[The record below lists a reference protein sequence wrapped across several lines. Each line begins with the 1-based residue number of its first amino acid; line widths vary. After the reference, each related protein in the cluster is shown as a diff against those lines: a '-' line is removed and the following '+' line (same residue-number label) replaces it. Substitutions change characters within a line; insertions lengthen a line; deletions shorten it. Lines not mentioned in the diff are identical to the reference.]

1 MFSAW
6 YVVIWYVILTVR
18 MLYIIFIVTANSAIQ
33 IYVYKHQSLHS
44 LCSEM
49 YNKGLFS
56 FYTSL
61 MSQFH
66 SVYTS
71 LDIIV
76 QSKIYSLLVVML
88 QYLMSVSLK
97 QQEKAISVINLWFMT
112 SMNTFRRVQDPSG
125 FQCTITTY
133 LSIKLLNTINK
144 RVISIFLYV
153 I

>member
-1 MFSAW
+1 
-6 YVVIWYVILTVR
+6 
-18 MLYIIFIVTANSAIQ
+18 
-33 IYVYKHQSLHS
+33 
-44 LCSEM
+44 M

-61 MSQFH
+61 MLRFH

-88 QYLMSVSLK
+88 QYLMTVSLK

-133 LSIKLLNTINK
+133 LSIKMLNTINK
-144 RVISIFLYV
+144 RNISTFIYVLELFIKQKFKCTFYYSISLYLMQSLRYIFSNCKKEK
-153 I
+153 

>member
-1 MFSAW
+1 
-6 YVVIWYVILTVR
+6 
-18 MLYIIFIVTANSAIQ
+18 
-33 IYVYKHQSLHS
+33 
-44 LCSEM
+44 M

-133 LSIKLLNTINK
+133 LSIKLLNTISRHFNIFICNI
-144 RVISIFLYV
+144 VIHRKGAQMYFLLFNIFIYLMQSLCY
-153 I
+153 IFSNCKKEK

>member
-1 MFSAW
+1 
-6 YVVIWYVILTVR
+6 
-18 MLYIIFIVTANSAIQ
+18 
-33 IYVYKHQSLHS
+33 
-44 LCSEM
+44 M

-61 MSQFH
+61 MLRFH

-88 QYLMSVSLK
+88 QYLMTVSLK

-133 LSIKLLNTINK
+133 LSIKMLNTINK
-144 RVISIFLYV
+144 RKTFIYVLELFIKQKFKCTFYYSISLYFMQSLCYIFSNCKKEK
-153 I
+153 

>member
-1 MFSAW
+1 
-6 YVVIWYVILTVR
+6 
-18 MLYIIFIVTANSAIQ
+18 
-33 IYVYKHQSLHS
+33 
-44 LCSEM
+44 M

-133 LSIKLLNTINK
+133 LSIKLLNTINT
-144 RVISIFLYV
+144 RVSRHFNIFICNIV
-153 I
+153 IHRKGAQMYFLLFNIFIFNAESVLHF

>member
-1 MFSAW
+1 
-6 YVVIWYVILTVR
+6 
-18 MLYIIFIVTANSAIQ
+18 
-33 IYVYKHQSLHS
+33 
-44 LCSEM
+44 M

-144 RVISIFLYV
+144 RVTIQKKTIHYIRILIKLISVIYNFLASFKS
-153 I
+153 IEMFI